1 MLSKWQSSQHHH
13 RIQREANLTQDT
25 SVKSHIKSSLKPH
38 QRNNLKM
45 QFAAAT
51 ALAVIFG
58 LTSALPSPQNFPTGA
73 NIITPT
79 VISQYEVST
88 GAVHYN
94 TPDGKIF
101 KDGKTTDI
109 TTLLTFDMPASLQ
122 GMTCEFHFYL
132 DTSSTLSGSEQF
144 DVFSS
149 LAPATTST
157 TTWPQG
163 NQRDQYI
170 GRMAAYIPGE
180 ASWES
185 GFPQLW
191 ESFPCPYGEQL
202 AGELVGTGDQDDIE
216 WLSGNTAGAYIK
228 YY

>member
-1 MLSKWQSSQHHH
+1 
-13 RIQREANLTQDT
+13 
-25 SVKSHIKSSLKPH
+25 
-38 QRNNLKM
+38 M
-45 QFAAAT
+45 QISIATAFAAI
-51 ALAVIFG
+51 LG
-58 LTSALPSPQNFPTGA
+58 LTSALPSPQRFPTGA
-73 NIITPT
+73 NIILPT

-94 TPDGKIF
+94 TPSGKIF

-109 TTLLTFDMPASLQ
+109 TTLLTFDMPASAQ

-132 DTSSTLSGSEQF
+132 DASSTLSGSGQF
-144 DVFSS
+144 DVFTS
-149 LAPATTST
+149 LAPATTDT

-163 NQRDQYI
+163 NQRDQNV

-180 ASWES
+180 ASWED

-191 ESFPCPYGEQL
+191 KSFPCPYGVQQG
-202 AGELVGTGDQDDIE
+202 AELVGTGDSDDIE